1 MTVDVVI
8 VGAGAAGI
16 AAGRALAAEGRK
28 AVILEAR
35 DRVGGRAWTN
45 RDAFGFPV
53 DMGCAW
59 LHSADENPWTAYAR
73 EQGFPII
80 ERLPA
85 WGAWIGR
92 DPIPDAIRQEWGA
105 AFARYEALLSDAAAR
120 GIDAPI
126 STLIP
131 DDKYRARFDS
141 VVNFLMG
148 ESSEQVSSLDF
159 ARYADSQINWAV
171 GSGLGAVVA
180 HAARTLDVRLNT
192 AVVEIDW
199 SGSLINVVTSGGA
212 TQARAVI
219 VTVPTSVL
227 ARGGVRFRPDLP
239 APFVEAVENIPLGAT
254 NKVFFRMRPGMLP
267 HSQSAHF
274 VRTQSSSRIGSYQSW
289 PSDQEVLL
297 AYFGGPLARELEL
310 SGGLESFARQELA
323 QMFGVDFIAGIEQ
336 TLTTG
341 WVSDPW
347 SQGSYSYARPGM
359 AHMRERLSD
368 PLGDR
373 VFFAGEACSTAYFG
387 TIHGAFHSAIA
398 AARNVQ
404 ARLGRS

>member
-1 MTVDVVI
+1 MSVDVVI

-16 AAGRALAAEGRK
+16 AAGRTLAAEGHR
-28 AVILEAR
+28 AVVLEAR

-45 RDAFGFPV
+45 SDAFGFPV

-59 LHSADENPWTAYAR
+59 LHSADENPWTACAR
-73 EQGFPII
+73 EQGFSII

-92 DPIPDAIRQEWGA
+92 DPIPDAERREWGA
-105 AFARYEALLSDAAAR
+105 AFVRNETLLTDAAAN

-148 ESSEQVSSLDF
+148 ESSDQVSSLDF

-171 GSGLGAVVA
+171 ASGLGAVVA
-180 HAARTLDVRLNT
+180 HAARPLDVQLDT
-192 AVVEIDW
+192 PVQEIDW
-199 SGSLINVVTSGGA
+199 SGSLIKVVTTKG
-212 TQARAVI
+212 TVEARAVI
-219 VTVPTSVL
+219 VTVPTSIL
-227 ARGGVRFRPDLP
+227 ASGGVRFRPELP
-239 APFVEAVENIPLGAT
+239 APFVEAFEAIPLGAT

-267 HSQSAHF
+267 HPESIHF
-274 VRTQSSSRIGSYQSW
+274 VRTQSSSRIGSYQTW
-289 PSDQEVLL
+289 PSGQEVLL

-310 SGGLESFARQELA
+310 SGGLEAFAREELQ
-323 QMFGVDFIAGIEQ
+323 QMFGADFVEGIEQ
-336 TLTTG
+336 ALTTG

-359 AHMRERLSD
+359 ARMRERLSD

-387 TIHGAFHSAIA
+387 TIHGAWHSAVA
-398 AARNVQ
+398 VARNVQ